1 MKRQSRYDPVRNFEP
16 DPLGRTDFR
25 GLLPRPIGPATG
37 VLEHMVRSG
46 QRLDAMATDYF
57 IDDRRWWRIG
67 DANRG
72 FLNAQDMLVERDDD
86 TLDELGRGSMVGRT
100 ILVPKREE

>member
-1 MKRQSRYDPVRNFEP
+1 MRRQSRYGTAKSFEP

-37 VLEHMVRSG
+37 ALEHMVRSG
-46 QRLDAMATDYF
+46 QRLDALAFEYF
-57 IDDRRWWRIG
+57 NDDRRWWRIA

-72 FLNAQDMLVERDDD
+72 FLNGQDMLVEREDDSVD
-86 TLDELGRGSMVGRT
+86 DLGRRSMVGRT
-100 ILVPKREE
+100 VLVPKREE